1 MFHMSSKMKK
11 MMLCAAAAALSA
23 VCLGEVAPAPAPAA
37 IPAKQAVAKAVD
49 PGKVAAEVNG
59 NIVPRAMHEECI
71 VKADDRIEIVG
82 LIGGG

>member
-1 MFHMSSKMKK
+1 M
-11 MMLCAAAAALSA
+11 
-23 VCLGEVAPAPAPAA
+23 VTVNGEEISFIEGETLARL
-37 IPAKQAVAKAVD
+37 ILRCGYKS
-49 PGKVAAEVNG
+49 GRIAAEVNG